1 MGDIAQLTL
10 SNPDQVPK
18 EILQF
23 TNDSP
28 IGVINPDQANW
39 LLLVHR
45 SIQPK
50 SAAVSSS
57 QS

>member
-1 MGDIAQLTL
+1 M
-10 SNPDQVPK
+10 PK
-18 EILQF
+18 EVLEF
-23 TNDSP
+23 TDDSP
-28 IGVINPDQANW
+28 IGVVNTDQANW

-50 SAAVSSS
+50 KVAVSSS